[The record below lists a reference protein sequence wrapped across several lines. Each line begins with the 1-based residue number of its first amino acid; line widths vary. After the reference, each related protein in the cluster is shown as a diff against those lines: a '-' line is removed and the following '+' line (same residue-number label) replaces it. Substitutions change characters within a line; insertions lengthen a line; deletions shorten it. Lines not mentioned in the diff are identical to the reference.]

1 MPRDTDETSNTSG
14 HTPSPQEVAQNPRM
28 LAMEAIRVQRDGDE
42 DQDEGGTAVEQL
54 ALQTEQDTPRVLA
67 DGLDKTLVRVKVDG
81 VEQEV
86 PVAEVIAN
94 YQRTA
99 AAQARLN
106 EATKLLEDAR
116 RTAAA
121 ATEIPKPPAQVEQPG
136 NTGNTSPASKPET
149 VKEFVEA
156 LFEGDTD
163 KAVEAFAK
171 LGLTTGRSDG
181 ATLDLEQVQ
190 AQLTPAIKQQLID
203 DSALERFEKANADL
217 AADPHLV
224 SVTNNFIQEAVN
236 GGTPYAQALEVGAQ
250 RTRDWLASIGAAKPA
265 SDPAPGAHQPSKL
278 ERKARIDE
286 VQALNRTANS
296 TQDAPASASSVI
308 ADMKKARGQG

>member
-1 MPRDTDETSNTSG
+1 MPSDTEDNETTTSAYV
-14 HTPSPQEVAQNPRM
+14 PSQQEIENHPRM
-28 LAMEAIRVQRDGDE
+28 LAMAAIRVKREDDDE
-42 DQDEGGTAVEQL
+42 PGSTGGADDQL
-54 ALQTEQDTPRVLA
+54 ALQTEQAPRLLT
-67 DGLDKTLVRVKVDG
+67 DGLDKTMVRVKVDG
-81 VEQEV
+81 VEQDI
-86 PVAEVIAN
+86 PVADVVRS
-94 YQRTA
+94 YQKDA

-106 EATKLLEDAR
+106 EATRVLEEAR

-121 ATEIPKPPAQVEQPG
+121 TAKPPARVEQEDDAGDTPSA
-136 NTGNTSPASKPET
+136 TKPET

-171 LGLTTGRSDG
+171 LGLNTGRSSG
-181 ATLDLEQVQ
+181 ATLNLEQVQ

-224 SVTNNFIQEAVN
+224 SVTNGFIQEAVN
-236 GGTPYAQALEVGAQ
+236 GGTSYADALEAGAK

-265 SDPAPGAHQPSKL
+265 PEPAPSAHQPSKL

-286 VQALNRTANS
+286 VQALNRTANT
-296 TQDAPASASSVI
+296 TQDAPASTSSVI
-308 ADMKKARGQG
+308 AEMKKARGQG

>member
-1 MPRDTDETSNTSG
+1 MSRDTDDSSPAA
-14 HTPSPQEVAQNPRM
+14 HVPSEQEVAQNPRM
-28 LAMEAIRVQRDGDE
+28 LAMASIRVQRDGDG
-42 DQDEGGTAVEQL
+42 DDDTGAGDQL
-54 ALQTEQDTPRVLA
+54 ALQTETDSPRVLT
-67 DGLDKTLVRVKVDG
+67 DGLDKTMVRVKVDG

-86 PVAEVIAN
+86 PVSEVVAN
-94 YQRTA
+94 YQRTSV
-99 AAQARLN
+99 AQTRLN
-106 EATKLLEDAR
+106 EATRILDEAR

-121 ATEIPKPPAQVEQPG
+121 ATTTAKPPASVEQQSAP
-136 NTGNTSPASKPET
+136 THTTPTPEPET
-149 VKEFVEA
+149 VKGFVEA
-156 LFEGDTD
+156 LFEGDTE

-171 LGLTTGRSDG
+171 LGLNTGRSDG

-224 SVTNNFIQEAVN
+224 SVTNGFIQEEVN
-236 GGTPYAQALEVGAQ
+236 GGKPYAQALEDGAK

-265 SDPAPGAHQPSKL
+265 PEPTASAHQPSKL

-286 VQALNRTANS
+286 VQALNRTANT
-296 TQDAPASASSVI
+296 TQDAPASTSSVI
-308 ADMKKARGQG
+308 AEMKKARGQG

>member
-14 HTPSPQEVAQNPRM
+14 HNPSQQEVAQNPRM
-28 LAMEAIRVQRDGDE
+28 LAMEAIRVQRDGDGE
-42 DQDEGGTAVEQL
+42 PDGDGGNAGQL
-54 ALQTEQDTPRVLA
+54 ALQIEQDAPRVLT
-67 DGLDKTLVRVKVDG
+67 DGLDKIMVRVKVDG

-86 PVAEVIAN
+86 PVAEAVAN
-94 YQRTA
+94 YQRTS

-106 EATKLLEDAR
+106 EATRVLEEAR

-121 ATEIPKPPAQVEQPG
+121 APKPPAQVEQPD

-171 LGLTTGRSDG
+171 LGLNTGRSDG
-181 ATLDLEQVQ
+181 ATLDLEQMQ

-265 SDPAPGAHQPSKL
+265 SEPAPGAHQPSKL

-286 VQALNRTANS
+286 VQPLNRTANT

-308 ADMKKARGQG
+308 AEMKKARGQG